1 MSSSSNK
8 LAAWLAL
15 VSVVCFLVLIGLQAF
30 EMVHY
35 GADPSVWP

>member
-1 MSSSSNK
+1 MSLSSK

-30 EMVHY
+30 ELVHY
-35 GADPSVWP
+35 GAEPSVWP